1 MLKKQKTKRQ
11 IMAQLEKRG
20 KLYNELDAKCQDLEK
35 TEKLFNKI
43 IDIID
48 DSEDCE
54 LKTTL
59 MKALEE

>member
-1 MLKKQKTKRQ
+1 
-11 IMAQLEKRG
+11 MAQLEKRG

-54 LKTTL
+54 LKTAL